1 MDERRLE
8 ELFRSAVP
16 PAPEA
21 SFDRDDVLR
30 GSRRVTARRRVA
42 AGGAAVTVAVALLG
56 GAGAGWF
63 ASQSSGPTIA
73 GDARPP
79 VERGGDPP
87 PEPSGPGVLA
97 EPRTG
102 GADCGSPDA
111 GLAADVRSRLPQSG
125 EAQSGEARP
134 VAWQPCPDGAVTA
147 ALPVRQDERAG
158 TVAVVV
164 APADALPQERSTPG
178 DSLLPDGG
186 RQSVRPAGEGRAV
199 VVTSTADNGGQPP
212 YAARVPELAGELAGE
227 Y

>member
-16 PAPEA
+16 SAPEA
-21 SFDRDDVLR
+21 SFDREDVLR

-63 ASQSSGPTIA
+63 AAQSSGPTIA

-79 VERGGDPP
+79 VERGADPP

-125 EAQSGEARP
+125 EARP
-134 VAWQPCPDGAVTA
+134 VSWQPCPDGAVAA
-147 ALPVRQDERAG
+147 ALPVRQDDRAG

-164 APADALPQERSTPG
+164 APAEALPQERSAPG

-199 VVTSTADNGGQPP
+199 VVTSTSESGGQPP
-212 YAARVPELAGELAGE
+212 YAARVPELAGELAGK